1 MSDLLPLTPL
11 DHRLNRIQIIK
22 LKLVAVR
29 NGNGQIG
36 IAIVLWQ
43 KTHKNKARG
52 NNKIDESHNTGKVVD
67 FMGGKHSVAKF
78 GFGWINF
85 SRRFL
90 SVADETGLG
99 KQQEHCPILNW
110 K

>member
-67 FMGGKHSVAKF
+67 FMGGKTFCGQV
-78 GFGWINF
+78 
-85 SRRFL
+85 RFR
-90 SVADETGLG
+90 LG
-99 KQQEHCPILNW
+99 KLFQETFIGGR
-110 K
+110 